1 MKTAEFG
8 VVVNARRAAHS
19 RFDHYN
25 SVMTESKHVAVSKQ
39 ARKDGEKQRLAT
51 NKPPKK

>member
-1 MKTAEFG
+1 MKTAEFE

-25 SVMTESKHVAVSKQ
+25 SVMTESKPGDVSKQ
-39 ARKDGEKQRLAT
+39 ARKDVEKQRPAT
-51 NKPPKK
+51 DKPPKK